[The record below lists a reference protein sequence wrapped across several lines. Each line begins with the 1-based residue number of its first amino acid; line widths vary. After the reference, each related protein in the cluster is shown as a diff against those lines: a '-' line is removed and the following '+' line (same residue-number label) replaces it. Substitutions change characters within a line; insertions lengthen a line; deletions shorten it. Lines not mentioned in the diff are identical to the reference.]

1 MKTLWRPVIGL
12 EIHVQLATESK
23 IFCSCAT
30 DYIGAEPNTN
40 VCPVCLGLPGALPVL
55 NKKVVELGIRA
66 ALALSCTVRN
76 STVFHRKNY
85 FYPDL
90 PKAYQ
95 ISQYDLPLAE
105 GGELFLSSGGAL
117 KRIRIT
123 RLHLEEDAG
132 KLVHSASDGR
142 LEGSDHSFVDY
153 NRGGVPLAEIVSEPD
168 LSTPAE
174 AREYISRIR
183 RLVRHLGVSDGDM
196 ERGSLRVD
204 ANISMKK
211 ISSDTGETLLW
222 GERAEIKNM
231 NSLKAV
237 ERALDYEIRRQTEL
251 LGAGEVL
258 PRQTRH
264 WNDAEGVTTA
274 MRSKEGAQ
282 DYRYFPDPDI
292 PPISISPAM
301 TESIRSALPELPWVR
316 EERFRKEYDLS
327 RGDIEVLTESLPLAE
342 YFEECVRCG
351 ASPAR
356 ASNWI
361 RTEVLRGM
369 KEKGM
374 TPEIWPISP
383 KNLADLL
390 SQVERGDLSTT
401 VAREVFNSMLEGYTL
416 AEGLK
421 TAGAAPGGLS
431 VSALGDL
438 IRSVLS
444 AQPEVTEFI
453 LSGRDEKGK
462 KEKFLAGLVMRE
474 ARGQADPKEVARV
487 LSAFLREE

>member
-1 MKTLWRPVIGL
+1 MKALWRPVIGL

-23 IFCSCAT
+23 IFCSCST

-95 ISQYDLPLAE
+95 ISQYDLPLAGE
-105 GGELFLSSGGAL
+105 GELFISSGGGL

-168 LSTPAE
+168 LSAPAE

-183 RLVRHLGVSDGDM
+183 QLVRHLGVSDGDM
-196 ERGSLRVD
+196 DRGSLRVD

-211 ISSDTGETLLW
+211 ISADTGETLLW
-222 GERAEIKNM
+222 GERTEIKNM

-237 ERALDYEIRRQTEL
+237 ERALDYEIRRQTDL
-251 LGAGEVL
+251 LEGGETL
-258 PRQTRH
+258 SLQTRH

-274 MRSKEGAQ
+274 MRSKEGAH

-292 PPISISPAM
+292 PPIFIPQAL

-316 EERFRKEYDLS
+316 EERFRKEYGLPP
-327 RGDIEVLTESLPLAE
+327 GDIEVLTESLPLAE
-342 YFEECVRCG
+342 YFEECVRRG
-351 ASPAR
+351 ASPVR

-374 TPEIWPISP
+374 TPETWPISP
-383 KNLADLL
+383 KDLADLL
-390 SQVERGDLSTT
+390 SPVERGELSTT
-401 VAREVFNSMLEGYTL
+401 VAREVFSSMLGGRTL

-421 TAGAAPGGLS
+421 TAGGASGGLS
-431 VSALGDL
+431 GSALEDL
-438 IRSVLS
+438 IRSILS
-444 AQPEVTEFI
+444 SQPEVTEFI
-453 LSGRDEKGK
+453 LTGRDEKGK

-474 ARGQADPKEVARV
+474 ARGQADPKEVVRL
-487 LSAFLREE
+487 LSVFLRKE